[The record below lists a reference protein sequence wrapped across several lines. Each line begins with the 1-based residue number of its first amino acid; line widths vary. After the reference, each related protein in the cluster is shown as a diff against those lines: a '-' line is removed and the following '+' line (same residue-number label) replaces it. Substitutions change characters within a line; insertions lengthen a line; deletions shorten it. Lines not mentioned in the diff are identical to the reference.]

1 MYFPQFLVGM
11 LVTSFVVAI
20 WIGVETGSGWVALGG
35 ALLTLVV
42 LQVGY
47 VLLTHSLGPQ
57 PDTENGSGG
66 LGFGEPGA
74 TAPRRRGLALGERST
89 RVVGPHA
96 VPLTLLAPL
105 FDW

>member
-47 VLLTHSLGPQ
+47 VLLIIRLVLNQIPKTGAAASASVNPAPPLRGDGVSL
-57 PDTENGSGG
+57 
-66 LGFGEPGA
+66 
-74 TAPRRRGLALGERST
+74 
-89 RVVGPHA
+89 
-96 VPLTLLAPL
+96 
-105 FDW
+105 